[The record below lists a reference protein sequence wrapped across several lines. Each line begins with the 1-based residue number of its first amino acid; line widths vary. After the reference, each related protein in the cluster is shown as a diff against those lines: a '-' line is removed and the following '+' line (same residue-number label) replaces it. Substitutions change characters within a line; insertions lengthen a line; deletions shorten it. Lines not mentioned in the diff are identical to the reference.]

1 MVPALIGCR
10 FVRLVPDGLH
20 SKSLNAPRLAAL
32 IKSHKTALNV
42 HSKYN
47 QCSLKIQTNL
57 SRNALKPYPKP
68 PSHHP
73 PCLLALSP
81 ALSALHAPPCCLS
94 CHTRLGHWNALTIG
108 TPLPLARLGTPYHTI
123 PYHTIPHHTIP
134 YHAKPH
140 HTIPY
145 HITPS
150 NPTSLCMCLLVACLG
165 THALALGT
173 PLHWARLGTPYHTIT
188 YHTIIGDSP
197 DD

>member
-1 MVPALIGCR
+1 M
-10 FVRLVPDGLH
+10 RLVPDGLH

-42 HSKYN
+42 HSKCN
-47 QCSLKIQTNL
+47 QCSLKVQTNL
-57 SRNALKPYPKP
+57 SRNALKPCPKP
-68 PSHHP
+68 LSHHP

-81 ALSALHAPPCCLS
+81 AVSALHAPPCCLS
-94 CHTRLGHWNALTIG
+94 CHTRLGHWNALAIG
-108 TPLPLARLGTPYHTI
+108 TPLHLARLGTPYHTI

-145 HITPS
+145 HTTPS

-188 YHTIIGDSP
+188 Y
-197 DD
+197 